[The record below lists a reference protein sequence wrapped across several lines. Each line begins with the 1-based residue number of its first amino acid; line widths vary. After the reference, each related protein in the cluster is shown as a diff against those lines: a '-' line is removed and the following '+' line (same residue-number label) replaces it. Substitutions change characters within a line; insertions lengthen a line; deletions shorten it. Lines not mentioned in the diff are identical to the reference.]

1 MLQAFVGIVSQR
13 GLELFCPEH
22 PDTVQFLW
30 RRARRSRGIAAC
42 FWSVIPDDAAASV
55 QNALHFVGPD
65 VALAY
70 LQQTVQRIGPLLPTE
85 D

>member
-30 RRARRSRGIAAC
+30 RRARHTRGKAAC
-42 FWSVIPDDAAASV
+42 FWSVIPDDDAASV

-70 LQQTVQRIGPLLPTE
+70 LQQTVQKIGPLLPG
-85 D
+85 DH